1 MKESTMGIF
10 DFFRGK
16 QKREL
21 FPNNTEN
28 VRFPLLF
35 PADKNPTVAACID
48 KISKTIA
55 KLPLRVYERTDDGLR
70 VANNHNLYFALED
83 PSTEET
89 PTMFY
94 STLIRFLY
102 HRGNAFLFKI
112 RGSNDRIVGF
122 TNVDPR
128 KVTVER
134 DSTSLKKL
142 FRIDGKYYSER
153 EILHIPYPG
162 PGYNG
167 TIGVSPILEYHEIIE
182 LDNKLLAYVEN
193 YFNNSPGS
201 RMYVS
206 LGQSYPTRKAN
217 MDQLYA
223 EIVPVFNKFIAGAE
237 NAGKPMIS
245 LPDSTIGKI
254 DQTSNVQAQLKTLM
268 DMVERQISQTVFNM
282 PFALI
287 NFEAN
292 KYDSLESSQNDFLAS
307 CIEPLGNH
315 ICESFEKLLT
325 PSEKTKYNII
335 YEYKNLLTTNT
346 RDTVEFLAKEFQ
358 SGLLTMNEARKKL
371 GMPSMGEAGD
381 YHFIPANLM
390 PLTEEN
396 VDAYMAKS
404 KLIIQ
409 QSHNPQ
415 GDDKI

>member
-1 MKESTMGIF
+1 
-10 DFFRGK
+10 
-16 QKREL
+16 
-21 FPNNTEN
+21 
-28 VRFPLLF
+28 
-35 PADKNPTVAACID
+35 
-48 KISKTIA
+48 
-55 KLPLRVYERTDDGLR
+55 
-70 VANNHNLYFALED
+70 
-83 PSTEET
+83 
-89 PTMFY
+89 
-94 STLIRFLY
+94 
-102 HRGNAFLFKI
+102 
-112 RGSNDRIVGF
+112 
-122 TNVDPR
+122 
-128 KVTVER
+128 
-134 DSTSLKKL
+134 
-142 FRIDGKYYSER
+142 
-153 EILHIPYPG
+153 
-162 PGYNG
+162 
-167 TIGVSPILEYHEIIE
+167 
-182 LDNKLLAYVEN
+182 
-193 YFNNSPGS
+193 
-201 RMYVS
+201 
-206 LGQSYPTRKAN
+206 
-217 MDQLYA
+217 
-223 EIVPVFNKFIAGAE
+223 
-237 NAGKPMIS
+237 
-245 LPDSTIGKI
+245 
-254 DQTSNVQAQLKTLM
+254 M

-325 PSEKTKYNII
+325 PSEKTRYNII

-396 VDAYMAKS
+396 IDAYMAKS

>member
-94 STLIRFLY
+94 STMIRFLY
-102 HRGNAFLFKI
+102 HKGNAFLFKI

-122 TNVDPR
+122 TNIDPR

-182 LDNKLLAYVEN
+182 LDNMLLAYVGN
-193 YFNNSPGS
+193 YFKNSPGS

-325 PSEKTKYNII
+325 PTERTTYHII
-335 YEYKNLLTTNT
+335 FEYKNLLTTNT
-346 RDTVEFLAKEFQ
+346 TQTVDYLSKEFQ

-390 PLTEEN
+390 PLTSEN
-396 VDAYMAKS
+396 IDAYMAKS

>member
-1 MKESTMGIF
+1 MGIF
-10 DFFRGK
+10 DFLRGK

-21 FPNNTEN
+21 FPNTTEN
-28 VRFPLLF
+28 VRYPLLF

-70 VANNHNLYFALED
+70 LANTHNLYYALND
-83 PSTEET
+83 PSAEET
-89 PTMFY
+89 PTLFY
-94 STLIRFLY
+94 STCIRFLFNK
-102 HRGNAFLFKI
+102 GNAFLFKI
-112 RGSNDRIVGF
+112 RGNNDRIVGF

-134 DSTSLKKL
+134 DSTTLKKMY
-142 FRIDGKYYSER
+142 RIDGKYYTDR

-162 PGYNG
+162 CGYNG
-167 TIGVSPILEYHEIIE
+167 TIGVSPIVEYRDLIE

-193 YFNNSPGS
+193 YFDNSAGS
-201 RMYVS
+201 RLVLN
-206 LGQSYPTRKAN
+206 LGSTYPSRKAN

-223 EIVPVFNKFIAGAE
+223 EIVPVFNKFVLGAQ
-237 NAGKPMIS
+237 NAGKPMIG

-315 ICESFEKLLT
+315 ICESFEKLMT
-325 PSEKTKYNII
+325 PSEQTRYHII

-346 RDTVEFLAKEFQ
+346 TQTVDYLAKEFQ

-381 YHFIPANLM
+381 YHFIPANLQ

-396 VDAYMAKS
+396 IDAYMAKS
-404 KLIIQ
+404 KLVIQ
-409 QSHNPQ
+409 QMHNPQ